1 MLRRHRH
8 PGLDGPVPT
17 SLVGPRRRGARGGLG
32 AEGGLPLGFT
42 LAELLIALAIV
53 GVLVAL
59 IVPALCHAAA
69 IANQTSCQNNLHQI
83 GLVVHQYKCQYGVY
97 PPAWQN
103 EKCRWMD
110 LLKPYL
116 DKKCY
121 VYRCPADRQQI
132 PVAWDPEIVLSYGM
146 NCFNFAG
153 PQYCFWYGVV
163 ATDVKRTSR
172 VILIADCTPGKY
184 YCGGGKKFKEPVTD
198 VDYRHASGAFC
209 ALFCDGHAEALTTT
223 TQNDW
228 DASLRN

>member
-1 MLRRHRH
+1 
-8 PGLDGPVPT
+8 V
-17 SLVGPRRRGARGGLG
+17 
-32 AEGGLPLGFT
+32 
-42 LAELLIALAIV
+42 ELLVVLAIV

-59 IVPALCHAAA
+59 IVPALGQAAA

-83 GLVVHQYKCQYGVY
+83 GVVVHQYKCQYGVY

-153 PQYCFWYGVV
+153 P
-163 ATDVKRTSR
+163 
-172 VILIADCTPGKY
+172 
-184 YCGGGKKFKEPVTD
+184 
-198 VDYRHASGAFC
+198 
-209 ALFCDGHAEALTTT
+209 
-223 TQNDW
+223 
-228 DASLRN
+228 